1 MAELTKEK
9 SEREKPPRRRLR
21 TFLIFFVTLAAV
33 LGVVVVA
40 AYRDGT
46 GFDALRRFLSYGNQE
61 SDSTGFTYDA
71 SASNRFAVLGD
82 KLAVLSDTQLQVLSG
97 GKDAYSKSVKMSQPA
112 LASGGGSAV
121 AWDVGGTELHV
132 VNRDGEQLALTA
144 EENEPFISAT
154 LNSAGWLAVTAQ
166 KANYKG
172 VVSVYDD
179 KMQLVFTFNSSQRF
193 VTDAYV
199 TNDCKYLAA
208 VTLGQEDSVF
218 VSNIILYNLTNTKP
232 VANYDVKDGLALTIG
247 QVDSEIA
254 TVCDTNLTFGTISGK
269 VTATYDYSG
278 EYLREYD
285 LSGDGCAVLML
296 GRYKS
301 GSMGRLVTVGSD
313 GKEIA
318 SLDVNDE
325 VLSVSASGRYIAVLY
340 ADRCVIYTQQ
350 LKEYATRT
358 GTDYAK
364 SVLMRRDGTA
374 LLIASGQATLFLP

>member
-9 SEREKPPRRRLR
+9 TAANQTPRRRLR
-21 TFLIFFVTLAAV
+21 TFAIFFLTLLAV
-33 LGVVVVA
+33 LGVVAVA

-46 GFDALRRFLSYGNQE
+46 GVDALRRYLSYGGKEE
-61 SDSTGFTYDA
+61 SKSDFSYDA

-82 KLAVLSDTQLQVLSG
+82 SLAVLSDTQLQVLGG
-97 GKDAYSKSVKMSQPA
+97 GKTVYSKSVKMTQPA
-112 LASGGGSAV
+112 MASGGGSAV
-121 AWDVGGTELHV
+121 AWDVGGTELDV
-132 VNRDGEQLALTA
+132 VNADGKRLTLTSQ
-144 EENEPFISAT
+144 ENEPFLSAT
-154 LNSAGWLAVTAQ
+154 LNAKGWLAVTAQ

-172 VVSVYDD
+172 AVSVYND

-193 VTDAYV
+193 VTDAFV
-199 TNDCKYLAA
+199 TGDCKYLAA

-218 VSNIILYNLTNTKP
+218 VSNIVLYDLTETKP
-232 VANYDVKDGLALTIG
+232 VADYDVKDGLALAIG
-247 QVDSEIA
+247 EVDSRIA
-254 TVCDTNLTFGTISGK
+254 TVCDKNLTFGTVSGK
-269 VTATYDYSG
+269 VAATYDYAG
-278 EYLREYD
+278 GYLREYS

-301 GSMGRLVTVGSD
+301 GSVGRLVTVGAD

-318 SLDVNDE
+318 TLDVSDE

-350 LKEYATRT
+350 LKEYASRT

-364 SVLMRRDGTA
+364 SVLMRSDGSA
-374 LLIASGQATLFLP
+374 LLIASDHTTLFLP